1 VVIYR
6 KRKKSS
12 LQCHAILC
20 ERTDSLRALDSV
32 AGYLENN
39 HFHLINDNIAK
50 MGRKGVK
57 EVICCCYHLLPL
69 RSCVV
74 GRDAHI
80 FLVQDFSD
88 DIEGNLLDLVQV
100 SREDMT

>member
-1 VVIYR
+1 
-6 KRKKSS
+6 
-12 LQCHAILC
+12 
-20 ERTDSLRALDSV
+20 
-32 AGYLENN
+32 
-39 HFHLINDNIAK
+39 

-69 RSCVV
+69 RSGII